1 MKNQFSFKSIAFV
14 ALAAICMLVANDT
27 QAQSK
32 KLSADKNKTTVVYAA
47 THPMHDWE
55 GTNHKI
61 SSAIMYDPQTK
72 VVSSVAVLMS
82 VANFDSQN
90 ANRDSHM
97 IEVLEGIKYPN
108 ISFSSSSVK
117 MNGEKITVTG
127 TLSFHGVPKV
137 ITFEGLQKTEG
148 SNLVVTGTFDVKM
161 TDYKI
166 EAPTL
171 MGIATDD
178 LIKISFTAYYPL

>member
-127 TLSFHGVPKV
+127 TL
-137 ITFEGLQKTEG
+137 I
-148 SNLVVTGTFDVKM
+148 TGTFDVKM